1 MTALLSRLLSIAL
14 RNDTGRTACRLYGLV
29 STGAPPGTRTPNPR
43 IKSRLGFVPANPYS
57 AGQSVDRVFR
67 PDSWRNP
74 MLVFPSGAGPFA
86 ASEHTRS
93 THNQRM
99 VRR

>member
-43 IKSRLGFVPANPYS
+43 IKSPKWTVMA
-57 AGQSVDRVFR
+57 
-67 PDSWRNP
+67 RNP
-74 MLVFPSGAGPFA
+74 KQDRQNVRPQPAKSGP
-86 ASEHTRS
+86 
-93 THNQRM
+93 
-99 VRR
+99 VRKRPCWSGLFD